1 VTTAD
6 ASLYANV
13 WVSDGTTF
21 RFAEQTPG
29 FRGTTGVCFSGGGT
43 RALAAAMGQ
52 LRGLRH
58 LRLITEIDYLSAVS
72 GGAWAAALYSY
83 YKTLPPGAHGPIDD
97 DAFLGP
103 VTAPGDLQVNA
114 PATPGQNWLG
124 YAGSERLGTAATRSL
139 IESFVEVISRW
150 SLDAL
155 TAADGNPFKK
165 ADWMSALKKIPW
177 EQLWGAAIGLTYFKS
192 FGLFTLANP
201 FDPSSV
207 QAQSFF
213 SLDAATVAGIKQRNS
228 TSPAIANATFDT
240 VRTAADGDRRP
251 YLVISSCVLGPS
263 DLAPFTTER
272 PVAFEYTP
280 LYAGSAYSPNGSDV
294 TYGPGVSLLIGSG
307 FVEPFVLG
315 GASSP
320 DAPPAP
326 CTPAAADAW
335 CVNVAAPQAP
345 FTLADASG
353 ASSAAF
359 AAAVEENPRVLVDNL
374 HLKLGEKILID
385 ALIELLDTSQAQ
397 LQLAPRSFYWPVT
410 TSADA
415 PVTRLTFGDGG
426 NLENYGL
433 IALLRRKV
441 TQIVVFVNTGT
452 PVNVDYDPTTPPG
465 ETDIDYNLT
474 TLFGYTGRTSP
485 PTLQNQ
491 VFPQSEFA
499 PLVTALQNA
508 KRSEGPVMAKCTHTV
523 VANDWWGVTA
533 TGSESGGVTIL
544 WVYNDRVPAWESQLP
559 ATTFLD
565 KHLGEITLAEAIA
578 AGNGATP
585 AGPVQHFPN
594 YLTVEE
600 DKLALDALTPL
611 QVNLLAELS
620 CWNVVNDE
628 SAALVRSVLTST
640 GGGRT

>member
-1 VTTAD
+1 VSSGS
-6 ASLYANV
+6 SLHAKV
-13 WVSDGTTF
+13 WLSNGTTF
-21 RFAEQTPG
+21 PYAEQTPD

-52 LRGLRH
+52 LRGLTQ
-58 LRLITEIDYLSAVS
+58 LNLIAEIDYLSAVS

-83 YKTLPPGAHGPIDD
+83 YKTLPPGADAPIDD
-97 DAFLGP
+97 EAFLGP

-124 YAGSERLGTAATRSL
+124 YDGPERLGTAATRSL
-139 IESFVEVISRW
+139 IESLVEVIGAW
-150 SLDAL
+150 TLDAL
-155 TAADGNPFKK
+155 IAAGGNPLEK
-165 ADWMSALKKIPW
+165 ADWVSALKQIPW
-177 EQLWGAAIGLTYFKS
+177 ERLWGAAIGLTCFKP
-192 FGLFTLANP
+192 FGLFTLVNP

-207 QAQSFF
+207 QAQSLF
-213 SLDAATVAGIKQRNS
+213 SLDAATVADIKQRNS
-228 TSPAIANATFDT
+228 TSPAIANAPFDT
-240 VRTAADGDRRP
+240 VRSIADGDRRP

-263 DLAPFTTER
+263 DLAPFTTEC

-320 DAPPAP
+320 AAPPAP
-326 CTPAAADAW
+326 CTPAAAGAW
-335 CVNVAAPQAP
+335 CVNVAPPAAP

-359 AAAVEENPRVLVDNL
+359 AAAVEENPQVLVDHL
-374 HLKLGEKILID
+374 HLRLGQKILLD
-385 ALIELLDTSQAQ
+385 ALIELLDSDEAQ
-397 LQLAPRSFYWPVT
+397 IQLAPRTSYWPVT

-415 PVTRLTFGDGG
+415 PDTLLTFGDGG

-441 TQIVVFVNTGT
+441 TQIVVFINTAT
-452 PVNVDYDPTTPPG
+452 PLNLDYDPAAPPG
-465 ETDIDYNLT
+465 ATDIDYNLT
-474 TLFGYTGRTSP
+474 TLFGYTGRTAP
-485 PTLQNQ
+485 PMLHNQ

-499 PLVTALQNA
+499 ALVTALQSA
-508 KRSEGPVMAKCTHTV
+508 KRNAGPVMATCVHTLA
-523 VANDWWGVTA
+523 ANSWWGVEGAGT
-533 TGSESGGVTIL
+533 VTIL
-544 WVYNDRVPAWESQLP
+544 WVYNDRVPAWESLLP
-559 ATTFLD
+559 STTFLD
-565 KHLGEITLAEAIA
+565 QHLGETTLAAAIA
-578 AGNGATP
+578 AGNGTTP
-585 AGPVQHFPN
+585 AGPLPHFPN
-594 YLTVEE
+594 YLTVDE

-620 CWNVVNDE
+620 CWNVVNDG
-628 SAALVRSVLTST
+628 SAALFRSVLTSS
-640 GGGRT
+640 GGGPA

>member
-1 VTTAD
+1 MTVSGDPSLHARVWLSNGTA
-6 ASLYANV
+6 
-13 WVSDGTTF
+13 F
-21 RFAEQTPG
+21 RYAEQTPG

-58 LRLITEIDYLSAVS
+58 LNLIAEIDYLSAVS

-83 YKTLPPGAHGPIDD
+83 YKTLPPGAHAPIDD

-103 VTAPGDLQVNA
+103 VTAPGDLQVSA
-114 PATPGQNWLG
+114 PAGPGENWLG
-124 YAGSERLGTAATRSL
+124 YNGRERLGTAATRSL
-139 IESFVEVISRW
+139 IESLVEVIGAW

-155 TAADGNPFKK
+155 IAAGGNPLEK
-165 ADWMSALKKIPW
+165 ADWVSALKQIPW
-177 EQLWGAAIGLTYFKS
+177 ERLWGAAIGLTCFKP
-192 FGLFTLANP
+192 FGLFTLVNP

-207 QAQSFF
+207 RAQALF
-213 SLDAATVAGIKQRNS
+213 SLDAATVADIKQRNS
-228 TSPAIANATFDT
+228 SSPAIADASFDT
-240 VRTAADGDRRP
+240 VRSAADGDRRP

-263 DLAPFTTER
+263 DLAPFTTEC

-294 TYGPGVSLLIGSG
+294 AYGPGVSLRIGSG
-307 FVEPFVLG
+307 FVEPFVFG

-326 CTPAAADAW
+326 CTPAAANAL
-335 CVNVAAPQAP
+335 CVNVPPPGAP

-353 ASSAAF
+353 TSSAAF
-359 AAAVEENPRVLVDNL
+359 AAAVEENPQVLVDHL
-374 HLKLGEKILID
+374 HLRFGQKLLLD
-385 ALIELLDTSQAQ
+385 ALIELLDSDQSQV
-397 LQLAPRSFYWPVT
+397 QLAPRASYWPVT
-410 TSADA
+410 TSAAA
-415 PVTRLTFGDGG
+415 PDTLLTFGDGG

-441 TQIVVFVNTGT
+441 TQIVVFINTGT
-452 PVNVDYDPTTPPG
+452 PLNVDYDPTTPPG

-474 TLFGYTGRTSP
+474 TLFGYTGRTAP
-485 PTLQNQ
+485 PTLHNQ

-499 PLVTALQNA
+499 ELVTALQSA
-508 KRSEGPVMAKCTHTV
+508 KRNEGPVIAKCVHTLA
-523 VANDWWGVTA
+523 ANSWWGVEDACTA
-533 TGSESGGVTIL
+533 TIL

-559 ATTFLD
+559 PTTFLD
-565 KHLGEITLAEAIA
+565 HTLGETTLAAAIA
-578 AGNGATP
+578 AGNGTKP
-585 AGPVQHFPN
+585 AGPVQHFPH
-594 YLTVEE
+594 YLTVGENE
-600 DKLALDALTPL
+600 LTLDALTPL

-628 SAALVRSVLTST
+628 SAALFRSVLTSP
-640 GGGRT
+640 GGDPA